1 MADVVHDEGDAG
13 DGGGGGPSL
22 VVASVDKMQNY
33 LKRVVPVLI
42 EPEPDLADA
51 DTTAGGVGGGA
62 EALAA
67 ALNQSVDTVRKFM
80 SEPQASNLV
89 FESQKLS
96 AQQSL
101 SMSLVL
107 HSISFSRSSTHM
119 ESAKFLNDWIF
130 SAGACP
136 ASCQTQLKR

>member
-51 DTTAGGVGGGA
+51 DTSAGGVGGGA
-62 EALAA
+62 EGSKAMLSFLLRPGERAVPTITGIFDTLSFRNLPGQQFLA
-67 ALNQSVDTVRKFM
+67 
-80 SEPQASNLV
+80 PLV
-89 FESQKLS
+89 V
-96 AQQSL
+96 A
-101 SMSLVL
+101 
-107 HSISFSRSSTHM
+107 R
-119 ESAKFLNDWIF
+119 
-130 SAGACP
+130 
-136 ASCQTQLKR
+136 

>member
-13 DGGGGGPSL
+13 DGGGGGSSL

-51 DTTAGGVGGGA
+51 DTSAGGVGGGA

-80 SEPQASNLV
+80 SEPQASNLLR
-89 FESQKLS
+89 QR
-96 AQQSL
+96 SL
-101 SMSLVL
+101 SMSLV
-107 HSISFSRSSTHM
+107 IYI
-119 ESAKFLNDWIF
+119 FLFHDLQHTWKAQNFTMI
-130 SAGACP
+130 
-136 ASCQTQLKR
+136 

>member
-51 DTTAGGVGGGA
+51 DTSAGGVGGGA

-80 SEPQASNLV
+80 SEPQAST
-89 FESQKLS
+89 
-96 AQQSL
+96 
-101 SMSLVL
+101 L
-107 HSISFSRSSTHM
+107 HSI
-119 ESAKFLNDWIF
+119 I
-130 SAGACP
+130 
-136 ASCQTQLKR
+136 